1 MEYRL
6 ISYQEIDQLKWD
18 RLVKSS
24 DQFESQYAS
33 YWYISSVSKYWSA
46 LVMGDYVAAF
56 PFAHQKKAGFDIV
69 FQPFFTRS
77 FPFLGN
83 SNDGFVEYVFSYF
96 KKHFKQL
103 DINLL
108 NHLDVSFLKEER
120 RVFQQLSLNQEYNQ
134 IQKSFSKNSIRILR
148 KNQHLKIEKSSD
160 LDSFISLFK
169 ETVGE
174 RLRYKRKNYDSLLL
188 LIEEGINNDC
198 MELFVVKSSIEVLAY
213 GVFYK
218 HDNIINFIKGAVT
231 TKGKKEG
238 AMYVLIN
245 HFIKKYSMTEKT
257 LDFGGSNVENV
268 SNFYKKF
275 GAKDI
280 TYYNYSFNSLPVIIK
295 KLKNIRTN
303 LLK

>member
-6 ISYQEIDQLKWD
+6 ISYQEIDQLKWN

-24 DQFESQYAS
+24 DQFESQYAA

-46 LVMGDYVAAF
+46 FVLGDYVAAF
-56 PFAHQKKAGFDIV
+56 PFAHQKKASFDVV

-77 FPFLGN
+77 FPFLGK
-83 SNDGFVEYVFSYF
+83 SNHDFIEYVFSYF

-108 NHLDVSFLKEER
+108 NKLDISFLKEER
-120 RVFQQLSLNQEYNQ
+120 RVFQQLSLNQEYNV
-134 IQKSFSKNSIRILR
+134 IQKSFSKNSLRILK

-174 RLRYKRKNYDSLLL
+174 RLKYKRRNYYSLLL

-198 MELFVVKSSIEVLAY
+198 MELYVVKSSTEVLAY
-213 GVFYK
+213 GVFYE
-218 HDNIINFIKGAVT
+218 HNNIINFIKGAVT
-231 TKGKKEG
+231 NKGKKEG
-238 AMYVLIN
+238 AMYVLMN
-245 HFIKKYSMTEKT
+245 HFIKKYSTSEKT
-257 LDFGGSNVENV
+257 LDFGGSNVQNV

-280 TYYNYSFNSLPVIIK
+280 TYHNYSFNSLPLVIK

>member
-1 MEYRL
+1 MKYRL
-6 ISYQEIDQLKWD
+6 ISYKEIDQLKWD
-18 RLVKSS
+18 KLVKSS
-24 DQFESQYAS
+24 DQFESQYAT

-56 PFAHQKKAGFDIV
+56 PFAHQKKAGFDVV

-83 SNDGFVEYVFSYF
+83 SNNDFIEYVFSYF
-96 KKHFKQL
+96 KKQFKEL
-103 DINLL
+103 NINLI
-108 NHLDVSFLKEER
+108 NELDVSFLKEEK
-120 RVFQQLSLNQEYNQ
+120 RVFQRLSLNQEYNE
-134 IQKSFSKNSIRILR
+134 IQKSFSKNSLRILK

-169 ETVGE
+169 ETVGK
-174 RLRYKRKNYDSLLL
+174 RLKYKRKNYDSLLL
-188 LIEEGINNDC
+188 LIEEGIKNDC
-198 MELFVVKSSIEVLAY
+198 MELFAVKSNREVLAY
-213 GVFYK
+213 GVFYS
-218 HDNIINFIKGAVT
+218 HNNIINFIKGAVT
-231 TKGKKEG
+231 NKGKKEG

-245 HFIKKYSMTEKT
+245 YFVKKHSMTEKT

-280 TYYNYSFNSLPVIIK
+280 TYYNYSFNTFPVIIK